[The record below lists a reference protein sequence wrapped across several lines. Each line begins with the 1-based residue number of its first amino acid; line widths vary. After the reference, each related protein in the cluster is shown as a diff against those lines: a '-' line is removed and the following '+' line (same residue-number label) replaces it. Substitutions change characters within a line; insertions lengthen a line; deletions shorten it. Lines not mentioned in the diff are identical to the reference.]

1 MYVYCIYSVKFLLS
15 CNSRI
20 FDIENLFIDI
30 LIEEDVRI
38 LFLIIMNKFMVVDN
52 ICYMYLSGIILF
64 YLIYMYSSVF

>member
-52 ICYMYLSGIILF
+52 IFYIYLSGVIVLF
-64 YLIYMYSSVF
+64 NLYV

>member
-15 CNSRI
+15 CNSKI

-52 ICYMYLSGIILF
+52 ICYMYLSGVIVLF
-64 YLIYMYSSVF
+64 NLYV